1 MKKPSNLLTSL
12 VVGAASPPKGRS
24 QSQVRHQFTITVDSR
39 PPNTLLV
46 FYSEIFITVFNCVLV
61 RYYFSSFSDP
71 LWCATLDKATPT
83 YDTSPYNYN
92 SYAIATKTCKA
103 RSTCKAVVYKIAD
116 ESWSLRKGTTIS
128 AGPDSIDYKY
138 CRPSA
143 QAVSSTSLQSEQW

>member
-1 MKKPSNLLTSL
+1 M
-12 VVGAASPPKGRS
+12 
-24 QSQVRHQFTITVDSR
+24 RHQFTITVDSR

-46 FYSEIFITVFNCVLV
+46 FYSEIFITVLFNCVLV

-71 LWCATLDKATPT
+71 LWCATLEKATPT

-143 QAVSSTSLQSEQW
+143 QAVSSTSLQSE